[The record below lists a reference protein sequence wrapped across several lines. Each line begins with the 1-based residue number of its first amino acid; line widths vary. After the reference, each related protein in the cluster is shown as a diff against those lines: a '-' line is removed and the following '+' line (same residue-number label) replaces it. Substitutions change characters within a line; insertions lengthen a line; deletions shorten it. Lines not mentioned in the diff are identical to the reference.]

1 MNSYC
6 TRKTIAM
13 GLLDV
18 ALLIA
23 NIEKVKQTTKSVI
36 NTAKRQQFYY
46 FILTLLV
53 LIVLVQISLAFLL
66 LFVGKMDISNRL
78 RHRRLDVWN
87 NVAITLIVL
96 TVVMQIFA
104 TSFAGSTNA

>member
-23 NIEKVKQTTKSVI
+23 NIEKTKSVI